1 MPQPYLV
8 PVRPIFSRIA
18 QSSGVSGSTSTSNA
32 LPLIV
37 RFAIAFPLLGL
48 VPALESDA
56 GPKTAPVQIQIL
68 HIWRGI
74 IDVRRGTSR
83 FPGRGLPGVFG
94 VSLQAISLHHRRH
107 APRMRGIQYAVAFRL
122 YRRRLWDI
130 GSPSCAGDDSGGVAH
145 RA

>member
-1 MPQPYLV
+1 MPQPHLV

-83 FPGRGLPGVFG
+83 FPGEGAPRRFRRLATSHLAPPPPSCPANAGHPVRRGLSALSPA
-94 VSLQAISLHHRRH
+94 SLGYWIAL
-107 APRMRGIQYAVAFRL
+107 M
-122 YRRRLWDI
+122 
-130 GSPSCAGDDSGGVAH
+130 
-145 RA
+145 